1 MEASAERGLLLRASG
16 AAVQAKACNYKRW
29 LGTFVQQGVFMEF
42 LYEVGP
48 CKHFKDGD
56 NFFTIYS
63 RTISNPQLIIIGDY
77 IDKKGIVQRVRRD
90 SVWGKKVL
98 ALCVEAPK
106 IELSESQKRL
116 AELIAS
122 IGKPVGG

>member
-1 MEASAERGLLLRASG
+1 
-16 AAVQAKACNYKRW
+16 
-29 LGTFVQQGVFMEF
+29 MEF

-63 RTISNPQLIIIGDY
+63 RTIPHADIAIIGDY

-98 ALCVEAPK
+98 ELCVEAPK
-106 IELSESQKRL
+106 LEPSESQKRL

-122 IGKPVGG
+122 IGKPIEK

>member
-1 MEASAERGLLLRASG
+1 
-16 AAVQAKACNYKRW
+16 
-29 LGTFVQQGVFMEF
+29 MEF

-48 CKHFKDGD
+48 CKHFADGD

-63 RTISNPQLIIIGDY
+63 RTIQHADLTVIGDY

-106 IELSESQKRL
+106 LEFSESQKRV
-116 AELIAS
+116 AELIAG
-122 IGKPVGG
+122 IGKPIKE